1 MSPTEEDIAPAPV
14 PPRRGPGRVLVAA
27 ILAAVLLIVAAVG
40 ALAFR
45 NSDDEDDVGAT
56 ATSTTERSTTSTQA
70 TTTTTGAS
78 TTTAPPN
85 ALSAKLPELQAFVEQ
100 ARGLKFKKPVDFKL
114 LGDADFRKRLQELQE
129 EDRDPE
135 EIADT
140 KGVLVALGLLDKN
153 IDLQATID
161 RLLGGA
167 VAGFYDPET
176 DELVVR
182 GSEATISVQ
191 STMVHELVHAL
202 QDQHFNLDR
211 DELDD
216 LDDEQSQSFSGLVE
230 GDATHVEDQ
239 WLATRTAAERRQ
251 ARAEENAQVRDLDDI
266 PEVLLT
272 LLSFPYATGPD
283 LVDAIRKSGGQ
294 RRLDQAFSAPPTTSE
309 HLIDPQKFLQ
319 GEAGIKVAPPKAD
332 GEVFDEGV
340 LGHLGLLLMLA
351 EELDGSEAARA
362 AGGWGGDW
370 YVAWQQGD
378 QSCVRTDI
386 VMDSPAESRELGTAL
401 SRWASSR
408 QGATVTGNGPF
419 TVTACG

>member
-1 MSPTEEDIAPAPV
+1 MSPTDEDIASAPARR
-14 PPRRGPGRVLVAA
+14 RRGPIRVLVAA
-27 ILAAVLLIVAAVG
+27 ILAAVVLILAAVG

-45 NSDDEDDVGAT
+45 NRDDDDEVEASGTTTTDQPTTTEPTTTTAAA
-56 ATSTTERSTTSTQA
+56 ATSTV
-70 TTTTTGAS
+70 
-78 TTTAPPN
+78 PPN
-85 ALSAKLPELQAFVEQ
+85 ALTALLPELQAFVEK
-100 ARGLKFKKPVDFKL
+100 ARGLKFKTPVEFKL
-114 LGDADFRKRLQELQE
+114 LNDADFRKRLLELQE

-135 EIADT
+135 EIADS
-140 KGVLVALGLLDKN
+140 KGVLVALGLLEKD

-182 GSEATISVQ
+182 GSQATISVQ

-230 GDATHVEDQ
+230 GDATHIEDQ

-251 ARAEENAQVRDLDDI
+251 AREEENAQVSDLTGI

-272 LLSFPYATGPD
+272 LLTFPYATGPD
-283 LVDAIRKSGGQ
+283 LVEAVRKSGGQ
-294 RRLDQAFSAPPTTSE
+294 RRLDEAFTKPPTTSE
-309 HLIDPQKFLQ
+309 HLIDPSKYLR
-319 GEAGIKVAPPKAD
+319 GEAGIEVAPPKAD

-351 EELDGSEAARA
+351 EEIDGNDAARA
-362 AGGWGGDW
+362 AQGWGGDW
-370 YVAWQQGD
+370 YVAWKQGD

-386 VMDSPAESRELGTAL
+386 VMDSASESNELARAL
-401 SRWASSR
+401 SQWASRR
-408 QGATVTGNGPF
+408 QGATVAGKGPF